1 METGLLFWGRG
12 TPVLRTR
19 KLMLQLRDLHED
31 GPGLSCPV
39 LSLGWHG
46 LSKEPSGGIHLM
58 LIRFRILSPLQ
69 ATAECLPTQSLS
81 RSPCSHHPSAIP

>member
-31 GPGLSCPV
+31 GPGLS
-39 LSLGWHG
+39 
-46 LSKEPSGGIHLM
+46 
-58 LIRFRILSPLQ
+58 
-69 ATAECLPTQSLS
+69 
-81 RSPCSHHPSAIP
+81 